1 MIWADIA
8 RVADF
13 SVSGWLDARSRR
25 IAERKPVLGCM
36 GPGRRQCMFILG
48 RRVEHIRLLIYRCEE
63 VEDSCWTDTE
73 FRGRAIALE
82 IGI

>member
-1 MIWADIA
+1 MMIWADID

-36 GPGRRQCMFILG
+36 GPGRRPCMFMLG
-48 RRVEHIRLLIYRCEE
+48 RRVEHALVYRGEE
-63 VEDSCWTDTE
+63 VEDNCWTYTE
-73 FRGRAIALE
+73 FGGRAIALE
-82 IGI
+82 IGL